1 MTLTFQGHVTGEVI
15 GHVTIQLAMGY
26 FLWVVDCDQSG
37 TVIDMAIQR
46 TCTHTHTQNGRQKD
60 KTTNLLISSK
70 IHFVHIGGDNELKYT

>member
-46 TCTHTHTQNGRQKD
+46 TCTHTHTERQTKGQNDQSL
-60 KTTNLLISSK
+60 NLLQNSLRS
-70 IHFVHIGGDNELKYT
+70 HWRR